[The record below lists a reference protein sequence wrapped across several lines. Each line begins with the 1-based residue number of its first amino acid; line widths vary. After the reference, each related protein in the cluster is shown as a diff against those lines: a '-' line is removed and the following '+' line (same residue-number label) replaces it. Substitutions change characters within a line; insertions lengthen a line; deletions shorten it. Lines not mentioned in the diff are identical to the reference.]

1 MRRYGRMS
9 QQVVD
14 ALVEIPGLR
23 VTLEYD
29 DFDYLVPQAVI
40 RFGRGWRGPSRSQV
54 AEAME
59 RGDPPIY
66 LNMLGDSDELAVHP
80 MSLQDDEVEIVA
92 RRLREEL
99 LSQVD
104 E

>member
-1 MRRYGRMS
+1 
-9 QQVVD
+9 
-14 ALVEIPGLR
+14 
-23 VTLEYD
+23 
-29 DFDYLVPQAVI
+29 
-40 RFGRGWRGPSRSQV
+40 
-54 AEAME
+54 ME

-99 LSQVD
+99 LRQVD